1 MYDYPGYLP
10 STPQAIPAR
19 PAPRPVAP
27 KPIGIPGPDELG
39 IRLTEQAVVP
49 PPEKLGIEL
58 K

>member
-10 STPQAIPAR
+10 RTPQA
-19 PAPRPVAP
+19 APVRPVP
-27 KPIGIPGPDELG
+27 KPAAPQRVSIPGPDELG
-39 IRLTEQAVVP
+39 IRLPEQAVVP

>member
-10 STPQAIPAR
+10 STPQALPAR
-19 PAPRPVAP
+19 PAPPQR
-27 KPIGIPGPDELG
+27 ISIPGPDELG